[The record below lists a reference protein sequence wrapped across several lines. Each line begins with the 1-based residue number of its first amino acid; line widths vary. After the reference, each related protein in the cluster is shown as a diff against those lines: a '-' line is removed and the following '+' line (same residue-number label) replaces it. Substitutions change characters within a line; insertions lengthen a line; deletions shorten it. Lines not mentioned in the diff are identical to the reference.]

1 MLLVSAPTCERGSG
15 VLLIKGL
22 LVGDEKGDRTSNDG
36 EGLSEIGTD
45 AVVGTRTSLGDNAIG
60 GVAEDGLATGV
71 KSDVGLRDGGKE
83 GTLVIV
89 GFCSGD
95 RGNIGLLGALD
106 GEKIG
111 KEIGLLGV
119 LEGGK
124 IGKDIGLRG
133 VLEGGNIGKG
143 VSLDDGVTL
152 GEGTG
157 GAREGEPNGQ
167 CVPDFADTLIVTFWP
182 ASQWVIAPSTDLL
195 QEK

>member
-1 MLLVSAPTCERGSG
+1 MLLASAPTCERGSG

-22 LVGDEKGDRTSNDG
+22 LVGDEKGERTSNDG

-45 AVVGTRTSLGDNAIG
+45 AAVGTRTSLGDNAIG
-60 GVAEDGLATGV
+60 VAEDGLAAGA

-95 RGNIGLLGALD
+95 GGNVGLLGALD

-119 LEGGK
+119 LGGK
-124 IGKDIGLRG
+124 IGKDIGLLG

-143 VSLDDGVTL
+143 VSLDEGVTL

-157 GAREGEPNGQ
+157 GAREGEPNGL
-167 CVPDFADTLIVTFWP
+167 CMPDFADTLIVTFWP

>member
-1 MLLVSAPTCERGSG
+1 MLLASAPTCERGSG

-22 LVGDEKGDRTSNDG
+22 LVGDEKGERTSNDG

-45 AVVGTRTSLGDNAIG
+45 AAVGTRTSLGDNAIG
-60 GVAEDGLATGV
+60 VAEDGLAAGV

-95 RGNIGLLGALD
+95 GGNIGLLGALE

-119 LEGGK
+119 LGGK
-124 IGKDIGLRG
+124 IGKDIGLLG

-157 GAREGEPNGQ
+157 GAREGEPNGL
-167 CVPDFADTLIVTFWP
+167 CMPDFADTLIVTFWP

>member
-1 MLLVSAPTCERGSG
+1 MLLASAPTCERGSG

-22 LVGDEKGDRTSNDG
+22 LVGDEKGERTSNDG

-45 AVVGTRTSLGDNAIG
+45 AAVGTRTSLGDNAIG
-60 GVAEDGLATGV
+60 VAEDGLAAGV

-95 RGNIGLLGALD
+95 GGNIGLLGALD

-119 LEGGK
+119 LGGK
-124 IGKDIGLRG
+124 IGKDIGLLG

-143 VSLDDGVTL
+143 VSLDEGVTL

-157 GAREGEPNGQ
+157 GAREGEPNGL
-167 CVPDFADTLIVTFWP
+167 CMPDFADTLIVTFWP

>member
-1 MLLVSAPTCERGSG
+1 MLLASAPTCERGSG

-22 LVGDEKGDRTSNDG
+22 LVGDEKGERTSNDG

-45 AVVGTRTSLGDNAIG
+45 AAVGTRTSLGDNAIG
-60 GVAEDGLATGV
+60 VAEDGLAAGV

-95 RGNIGLLGALD
+95 GGNVGLLGALD

-119 LEGGK
+119 LGGK
-124 IGKDIGLRG
+124 IGKDIGLLG

-143 VSLDDGVTL
+143 VSLDEGVTL

-157 GAREGEPNGQ
+157 GAREGEPNGL
-167 CVPDFADTLIVTFWP
+167 CMPDFADTLIVTFWP